1 MAIEITRVFPA
12 NVKEGEKVTFEVSI
26 KKDIVTTTEGHNL
39 DSNYQPSPY
48 EIQIY
53 QGDIAEKLIHTL
65 DQTDNFTTCTWDTS
79 GRVAGAYSAKAV
91 YKMADSIIESL
102 LVTFRIEGAQQHI
115 TTDVTMQRPGSY
127 PSDDQALWVAIRNR
141 TNAISFDKYKRFVD
155 LVLCRESSEFWS
167 KVPQSIPG
175 VLKQIA
181 DSPNLNIYGSQSYS
195 ILKAATQI
203 FLMLECGVVIKEESR
218 WEGGY
223 KLLDLENERYR
234 LSDPTADFK
243 SLEDHLKSY
252 LLGENHQALP
262 YLNRI
267 VGALMAVNPDKE
279 VLPYCNGILK
289 HRYTQPSLQELI
301 WSYWHEEG
309 MLVQTMQTIAMRF
322 QNQSSSP
329 YDPLG
334 ELEIDPLRPLNNI
347 IWGYVQDEHNRLS
360 VRRRDSEY
368 SHHYGLRL
376 LGRAVSSN
384 PVADNR
390 SKFIEAF
397 HGLLYRAAVFFR
409 DDSDTTVIA
418 DAFPLLNAL
427 KNVHLVLAEGA
438 HNQFGDMPTQSRAEM
453 LTMQW
458 ILARPEMREFLRGR
472 HMVPYQEEWMGAV
485 DAMKKLQGWTDNTI
499 THFHELAVHGERLL
513 LSIRYGDWSD
523 LNNTEHQAKNWA
535 RYWKSEIQRYLLG
548 YQSVTGVDLMADTT
562 NSQEAAERYQMPST
576 LLQRKLSA
584 QSRPRALPNT
594 RATASLGVMASGY
607 AEMPLAR
614 PRARALRYK
623 KED

>member
-1 MAIEITRVFPA
+1 MATVKITRVFPA
-12 NVKEGEKVTFEVSI
+12 NVKEGEKVTFEVEFQPRALATPDGFRQSYRI
-26 KKDIVTTTEGHNL
+26 DIYNKDQFTGSVERTDEHTTCDWDTRGNVAGEY
-39 DSNYQPSPY
+39 SAWVSYPSP
-48 EIQIY
+48 
-53 QGDIAEKLIHTL
+53 
-65 DQTDNFTTCTWDTS
+65 TTNDASTHPDLPPD
-79 GRVAGAYSAKAV
+79 AA
-91 YKMADSIIESL
+91 
-102 LVTFRIEGAQQHI
+102 FRIEGAQQHI

-141 TNAISFDKYKRFVD
+141 TNAISFDKYKRFID
-155 LVLCRESSEFWS
+155 LVLCEEASEFWKKIS
-167 KVPQSIPG
+167 AVNKALFDSIG
-175 VLKQIA
+175 VTNT
-181 DSPNLNIYGSQSYS
+181 PHLNIYGSQSYS

-203 FLMLECGVVIKEESR
+203 FLMLECGVVIEESR
-218 WEGGY
+218 WGGGY
-223 KLLDLENERYR
+223 KLLDLDDERYR
-234 LSDPTADFK
+234 LSDPTVTFE
-243 SLEDHLKSY
+243 SLKNRLTSY
-252 LLGENHQALP
+252 LSGDNHQALP

-279 VLPYCNGILK
+279 MLPYCDGILK
-289 HRYTQPSLQELI
+289 HRYTHPSLQELI

-309 MLVQTMQTIAMRF
+309 MLVQTMNTIAMRF
-322 QNQSSSP
+322 QNQRSSH

-368 SHHYGLRL
+368 GHHYGLRL
-376 LGRAVSSN
+376 LGRAVSPH

-397 HGLLYRAAVFFR
+397 HSLLYRAAVFFR

-427 KNVHLVLAEGA
+427 KNVHLILAEGA

-472 HMVPYQEEWMGAV
+472 HMVPYQEAWMGAV

-523 LNNTEHQAKNWA
+523 LNNTENQAKNWA

-562 NSQEAAERYQMPST
+562 NSQATAERYLMPSL

-594 RATASLGVMASGY
+594 RTAVALEGMASGY

-623 KED
+623 QED